1 MSVIRSDLEKMA
13 GLLSAIS
20 GAGPAVSGAGPA
32 VSGAEP
38 MNVDDTGFEER
49 NDKKE
54 LCSCLHHLYICLYD

>member
-32 VSGAEP
+32 VSGAGPAVSGAEP
-38 MNVDDTGFEER
+38 MNVDDTGFEKR

-54 LCSCLHHLYICLYD
+54 

>member
-20 GAGPAVSGAGPA
+20 GAGPAVSGA
-32 VSGAEP
+32 EP

-54 LCSCLHHLYICLYD
+54 

>member
-1 MSVIRSDLEKMA
+1 MIVIRSDLEKMA

-54 LCSCLHHLYICLYD
+54 